1 MKFSTKLILLFSG
14 IILIIGTVI
23 SYLVY
28 TSNISTLENH
38 IKDRLK
44 NQAFHTMDKIDRML
58 FERYADIKVLAS
70 DQVMSSRDSTP
81 QQITRRLLEYKS
93 NYKAY
98 ASLSFFNLKRIRI
111 ADTEGKDIG
120 GQHSLSEYWKGLAD
134 GKEIVVEI
142 SSSESLNQIVF
153 HSASLVK
160 DKKGMPF
167 GVVVSRVPV
176 ENLYDTIRQS
186 VGIYDVERDFKIELV
201 DKGGL
206 VLYANYNRE
215 GILKEV
221 SHHWRTIKD
230 YLAEGINV
238 GEVKYINPQESE
250 EILAFARE
258 QGYLDF
264 KGSGWTLIIE
274 IPAKVAFVSAV
285 ELRNRIIGI
294 LFITGL
300 SALAIIFFSARRVSQ
315 TIERISRASVE
326 VAQGNLD
333 VRVEA
338 SSKGEI
344 GRLAWSFNEMAA
356 DLKEYQDLLLAHS
369 RELEITV
376 AARTAGL
383 RQANEQLQNELA
395 ERKQAEYRYR
405 LLLETLPHGVEECDA
420 TGTIT
425 FSNAM
430 HHHIRGY
437 DEGKIVGMKIWDLL
451 DSEAE
456 RQELK
461 TYLSKLVSEQPAPVP
476 YFSKIRNKK
485 DGRLVSAQVDWNY
498 KRDKEGNVIGFV
510 SVITDITERKEAE
523 EKLKARERQQA
534 IVAELGLRA
543 LVGIDINVLMNESV
557 ALLAENLKVEHCKIL
572 ELLPDGKNLLLR
584 SGVGWKDGLV
594 GHATVGAGKDSQAGF
609 TLISDGPVIV
619 EDLRTETR
627 FSSPP
632 LLTDHGVISGMSV
645 IITGWERPFGVL
657 GVHTTQQRK
666 FSMDDIHFLQS
677 IANVLV
683 SAIERHRTEKELLK
697 TGKFESLGVL
707 AGGIAHDFNNLLT
720 GIIGN
725 ISLAKT
731 FARPEE
737 KIYEILERSEKAC
750 FRATDLTTQLI
761 TFAKGGAP
769 IKKIVFI
776 SDLIKDSVSFALS
789 GSHIK
794 CEFSMQDDLWPVE
807 VDEGQI
813 RQVISNLIVN
823 AEEAMPEGGVVKVRA
838 ENITIGTK
846 DTLLLKEGKY
856 IRVFIEDQ
864 GIGIPKELLGKIFD
878 PYFTT
883 KQKGS
888 GLGLSTAYSIIHK
901 HAGVI
906 TVESALGVGT
916 TFCIYLPASKKIAA
930 RKASTHEEASI
941 IRQGKILVMDDE
953 EMVRELARELWSII
967 GYEVG
972 LAKDGKEAIELYS
985 KAKEVGKPFDIVM
998 LDLTIPG
1005 GMGGRETIKRL
1016 LEIDPDVKAIVA
1028 SGYSNDP
1035 IMADCKAYGFIS
1047 AVTKPYN
1054 IEELRKLVGEI
1065 IDGNVE

>member
-1 MKFSTKLILLFSG
+1 MKFSTKLTLLFSG
-14 IILIIGTVI
+14 IILIMGTVI

-28 TSNISTLENH
+28 TSNISTLEDH

-81 QQITRRLLEYKS
+81 QRITRRLLEYKN

-120 GQHSLSEYWKGLAD
+120 GQHAFSEYWKGIAE
-134 GKEIVVEI
+134 GREIIIEI

-153 HSASLVK
+153 HSAALVK
-160 DKKGMPF
+160 DKKGIPF

-201 DKGGL
+201 DKEGL

-238 GEVKYINPQESE
+238 GEIKYINPQESE

-274 IPAKVAFVSAV
+274 IPAKVAFASAV
-285 ELRNRIIGI
+285 ELQNRIIGI
-294 LFITGL
+294 LLITGL
-300 SALAIIFFSARRVSQ
+300 SALAIIFFSARKASQ

-333 VRVEA
+333 VRVETK
-338 SSKGEI
+338 SEDEI
-344 GRLAWSFNEMAA
+344 GRLAKAFNRMAA
-356 DLKEYQDLLLAHS
+356 DLKQSHEMILTHS
-369 RELEITV
+369 RELESTV
-376 AARTAGL
+376 AERTAEL
-383 RQANEQLQNELA
+383 KQSYEQLQVQLEEHQLIGEELKESE
-395 ERKQAEYRYR
+395 ERWLSLVRYAPNIIFTIDR
-405 LLLETLPHGVEECDA
+405 K
-420 TGTIT
+420 GTILYINQT
-425 FSNAM
+425 M
-430 HHHIRGY
+430 EGYIREQVIGTSAYDYIPQEMRETVRKCYDHVFETGEPCGY
-437 DEGKIVGMKIWDLL
+437 QLC
-451 DSEAE
+451 
-456 RQELK
+456 
-461 TYLSKLVSEQPAPVP
+461 
-476 YFSKIRNKK
+476 IRYP
-485 DGRLVSAQVDWNY
+485 S
-498 KRDKEGNVIGFV
+498 GNVTWYESRVGTIKHAGETTV
-510 SVITDITERKEAE
+510 LIVIASDITEQKRAE
-523 EKLKARERQQA
+523 ESLKARERQQA
-534 IVAELGLRA
+534 IIAELGQRA
-543 LVGIDINVLMNESV
+543 LSGIDLDVLMKECV
-557 ALLAENLKVEHCKIL
+557 TMIAGNLQVEYCKIL

-584 SGVGWKDGLV
+584 TGVGWKDGLV
-594 GHATVGAGKDSQAGF
+594 GNATVGVGKDSQAGF

-632 LLTDHGVISGMSV
+632 LITDHGVISGMSV
-645 IITGWERPFGVL
+645 IITGWGRPFGVL

-666 FSMDDIHFLQS
+666 FTIDDIHFLQS
-677 IANVLV
+677 IANVLA
-683 SAIERHRTEKELLK
+683 SAIERKRMEGELLK
-697 TGKFESLGVL
+697 TGKYESLGVL

-750 FRATDLTTQLI
+750 FRATELTTQLI

-769 IKKIVFI
+769 IKKTVLIN
-776 SDLIKDSVSFALS
+776 DLIKDSVSFVLS
-789 GSHIK
+789 GSNIR
-794 CEFSMQDDLWPVE
+794 CEFSIQDDLWPVE

-823 AEEAMPEGGVVKVRA
+823 AAEIMPEGGVIKVRA
-838 ENITIGTK
+838 ENITISIK

-864 GIGIPKELLGKIFD
+864 GIGIPKELLGKVFD

-953 EMVRELARELWSII
+953 EMVRKLAGDLWSII

-972 LAKDGKEAIELYS
+972 LARDGKEAIELYR

-1016 LEIDPDVKAIVA
+1016 LEIDPDVKAIVV

-1035 IMADCKAYGFIS
+1035 IMADCKAYGFIG